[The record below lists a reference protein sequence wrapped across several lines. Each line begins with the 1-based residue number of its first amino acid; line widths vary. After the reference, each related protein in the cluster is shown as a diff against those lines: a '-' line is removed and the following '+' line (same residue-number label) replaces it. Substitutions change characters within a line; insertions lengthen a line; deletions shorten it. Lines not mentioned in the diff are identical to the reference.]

1 MSNIIFISKHYSS
14 WHEEI
19 NTVFNN
25 IGYSIEAVYLSQV
38 EKVSHDKIIRI
49 IKEQHTKTVLFD
61 LEFSSVLSP
70 KFLCDIKIELSLK
83 YIFMF
88 LDDATQWPIN
98 KYYAEISDLILTPQ
112 VSHRYHKFNVFPFF
126 FEIQAYEGIH
136 IPKYTRSNIKIAHY
150 GSLEKGR
157 KKKLESLIK
166 KGFDIT
172 VIPFIKSQKKLRSE
186 ISKYD
191 IVINFSQAQKRKP
204 GIFFNTIMFN
214 KVLSRFFKTPEIN
227 AELAEYKGRI
237 AECLVMKVLCISE
250 KFDSQNR
257 YFPNN
262 EMPTFSND
270 NELRLILE
278 SLNSRERYNEILEKF
293 LSVYSNR
300 ESLFNI
306 YLDSFDSKM
315 RMISERETG
324 HCADIKINPIIELCS
339 LLDLITIRLYW
350 LFKHIKFIN

>member
-1 MSNIIFISKHYSS
+1 MSNIVFISKHYSN
-14 WHEEI
+14 WHDEI

-25 IGYSIEAVYLSQV
+25 IGCSIEAVYLSQI
-38 EKVSHDKIIRI
+38 EKISHDKIIKI
-49 IKEQHTKTVLFD
+49 IQEQHTKIVLFD

-70 KFLCDIKIELSLK
+70 KFLCDIKIKFSLK

-88 LDDATQWPIN
+88 LDDTTQWSIN
-98 KYYAEISDLILTPQ
+98 KHYAEISDLILTPQ
-112 VSHRYHKFNVFPFF
+112 VSHRYHNLNVFPFF
-126 FEIQAYEGIH
+126 FEIQAYEEVHTQKNTG
-136 IPKYTRSNIKIAHY
+136 SNIKIAHY

-157 KKKLESLIK
+157 KRKLEDLIE
-166 KGFDIT
+166 KGYDIT

-191 IVINFSQAQKRKP
+191 VVINFSQAQKRKP
-204 GIFFNTIMFN
+204 GVFFNTIIFN
-214 KVLSRFFKTPEIN
+214 KVLSRFFKIPEVDS
-227 AELAEYKGRI
+227 ELMEYKGRV

-250 KFDSQNR
+250 KFDSQSL

-262 EMPTFSND
+262 EMPTFSNE

-278 SLNSRERYNEILEKF
+278 SLNSRGKYNDALKGF

-306 YLDSFDSKM
+306 YLDLFDSKI
-315 RMISERETG
+315 RMISECETG
-324 HCADIKINPIIELCS
+324 YCTCVKVNSTIGLCS
-339 LLDLITIRLYW
+339 LLDLMTIRLYW
-350 LFKHIKFIN
+350 IFKRIKFID